1 MMNFAKRILAFF
13 LLGIFLFNTMGYFI
27 AFKAM
32 QYEIK
37 SNIISQIK
45 LGVPTADETVLTI
58 AKSDLKNIDW
68 KEQGKEMVYNG
79 KRYDVIKKQEDAM
92 SVTFYCINDKQEETL
107 FANLDNQIN
116 SHIASQKSSS
126 KGAAK
131 NMVNDIVK
139 IVFNQT
145 SSFSYYLE
153 ATSSRCFLPYEV
165 SFTSETL
172 QTSSPPPRI
181 G

>member
-1 MMNFAKRILAFF
+1 
-13 LLGIFLFNTMGYFI
+13 MGYFI

-45 LGVPTADETVLTI
+45 LGVPTAEETVLTI
-58 AKSDLKNIDW
+58 AKSDLTNIDW

-79 KRYDVIKKQEDAM
+79 KRYDVIKTKEEA
-92 SVTFYCINDKQEETL
+92 TTITYYCINDKQEETL

-116 SHIASQKSSS
+116 THISNQKSSS
-126 KGAAK
+126 KGTTK

-139 IVFNQT
+139 IIFNQT
-145 SSFSYYLE
+145 SSFSFNSE
-153 ATSSRCFLPYEV
+153 ATSSRYFLPYEV
-165 SFTSETL
+165 SFTSETI
-172 QTSSPPPRI
+172 QTTSPPPRI